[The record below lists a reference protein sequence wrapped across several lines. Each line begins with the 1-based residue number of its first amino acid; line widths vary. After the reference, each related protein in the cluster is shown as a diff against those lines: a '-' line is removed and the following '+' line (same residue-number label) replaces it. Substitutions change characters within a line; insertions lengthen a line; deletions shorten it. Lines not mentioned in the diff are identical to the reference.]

1 MKKQSAGVLMYRRW
15 QKEIQVLLVHPG
27 GPFWSKKDEGA
38 WTIPKGE
45 FNSPEDPLEAAKREF
60 MEETGMPVSGVFK
73 TMTPV
78 KQKSGKMIYAFCI
91 EGDLD
96 IKKIRSNTFEL
107 EWPPHSRQIK
117 VYPEIDRA
125 EWFTIREAMKKIN
138 AGQVALLDELEKM
151 LS

>member
-1 MKKQSAGVLMYRRW
+1 MYRRRE
-15 QKEIQVLLVHPG
+15 KEIQVLLVHPG

-60 MEETGMPVSGVFK
+60 MEETGMQVSGVFK
-73 TMTPV
+73 PMTPV
-78 KQKSGKMIYAFCI
+78 KQKSGKMIHAFCI

-96 IKKIRSNTFEL
+96 IEKIRSNTFEL

-125 EWFTIREAMKKIN
+125 GWFTTNEAMKKIN
-138 AGQVALLDELEKM
+138 AGQAALLEELENK
-151 LS
+151 LG